1 MSDILQ
7 ESGFFTGYFMLT
19 VHDTRLRNDSR
30 PLYTRASEA
39 LKMLIE
45 QGEYHPG
52 ERLPSEHELSDRLGI
67 SRPTLRE
74 ALRQLAEE
82 RVIVRRH
89 GVGTFVAQPP
99 PVIETGLEV
108 LESLERLAQRL
119 GLHTQMSELSLAERP
134 ATADEREKLG
144 LAEGGDVTV
153 ITRVIE
159 AVGQRIAYLIDV
171 VPVAYLCCAELNAG
185 FQGSVLDHFLARGW
199 PTLSHSYTELLAE
212 AASSELAR
220 RLHIQR
226 GSPVLRLEAR
236 LMGQDGQVVD
246 YSNSYFV
253 PGHFRFHVVRRI
265 GS

>member
-1 MSDILQ
+1 
-7 ESGFFTGYFMLT
+7 
-19 VHDTRLRNDSR
+19 
-30 PLYTRASEA
+30 
-39 LKMLIE
+39 MLIE

-89 GVGTFVAQPP
+89 GVGTFVAQSP
-99 PVIETGLEV
+99 PVIEAGLEV
-108 LESLERLAQRL
+108 LESLERLARRL
-119 GLHTQMSELSLAERP
+119 GLHTQMSEVNMEERP
-134 ATADEREKLG
+134 AMLNEREQLG
-144 LAEGGDVTV
+144 LAEDGNVTA

-159 AVGQRIAYLIDV
+159 AAGRRIAYLIDV
-171 VPVAYLCCAELNAG
+171 VPMAYLSCAELNAG

-199 PTLSHSYTELLAE
+199 PALSHSRTELLAE
-212 AASSELAR
+212 AASSDLAR

-226 GSPVLRLEAR
+226 GVAIMRLEAR
-236 LMGQDGQVVD
+236 LIAQDGHVVD

-253 PGHFRFHVVRRI
+253 PGYFRFHVVRRI
-265 GS
+265 GT